1 MSCTHFREML
11 IDQFG
16 QSDLTSELTGHL
28 EICAECRRVWEELRG
43 LQSEMGANTDSFPSA
58 HESERVARLVD
69 EQILRETQTTD
80 LRRVSWFRYAAV
92 AATVAIVSI
101 STVVW
106 KMSGNSAL
114 VVTGVDTVGQTIDS
128 TTTDTEEDFSVAAV
142 ATLLE
147 DYAGHGS
154 FTAGENLLG
163 DLTDE
168 EAAYLESK
176 MSVGD
181 IL

>member
-1 MSCTHFREML
+1 MSCTQFREQL

-16 QSDLTSELTGHL
+16 QSDLSSELATHL
-28 EICAECRRVWEELRG
+28 ETCHECRQLWEELRG
-43 LQSEMGANTDSFPSA
+43 LQSEMGSNADSYPSA
-58 HESERVARLVD
+58 HESELVAKLVD
-69 EQILRETQTTD
+69 QQISSTTKATD
-80 LRRVSWFRYAAV
+80 LRQVSWLRYAAV

-106 KMSGNSAL
+106 KMSGGSVP
-114 VVTGVDTVGQTIDS
+114 VVTNVDTVSQAFDS
-128 TTTDTEEDFSVAAV
+128 TSTDTDEEMSAGAV

-154 FTAGENLLG
+154 LTAGENLLG